1 MTMPSETSTRRP
13 LTLESLSHYAVI
25 VAFVGV
31 VIFFSIMAPGFL
43 NTENIFNLIANKVV
57 LLAIVSLGLTIV
69 IAAGGID
76 LSVGVSIDLSSML
89 FIMLIAAGY
98 SGFVGILGGLSAA
111 FCVGLMN
118 AFLINKLKINPFL
131 ATLGVLFIG
140 KSVQQLATQGGVP
153 IYLTR
158 AEFAAP
164 FDAIARTAPLGIPTP
179 IIVLILC
186 IIAVYLALH
195 RSVFGRYVSALGATP
210 GVAWYS
216 GVRVPFQL
224 SIVFI
229 SCSLLCGVAGILLS
243 STVRS
248 YVPLAGDAFLLDAIG
263 ATFIGTAISAERRP
277 SVMGTILGV
286 FLLAVMRNGLLLI
299 GLNFFW
305 QQVGIGVLV
314 FLGSFLLLMSRMLAS
329 GNKKSSEQLLRVF
342 GIAIFSAFFGM
353 YSASSVGGAEM
364 GLTNVALAI
373 YASVLVCIVVVAYPS
388 LRK

>member
-1 MTMPSETSTRRP
+1 MTMPSNTTRRHS

-31 VIFFSIMAPGFL
+31 VIFFSVMAPGFL

-76 LSVGVSIDLSSML
+76 LSVGVSIDLSSMI
-89 FIMLIAAGY
+89 FIMLIAAGF

-111 FCVGLMN
+111 FCVGLLN

-186 IIAVYLALH
+186 IVAVYLALH

-224 SIVFI
+224 SVVFI
-229 SCSLLCGVAGILLS
+229 ACSLLCGVAGILLS

-314 FLGSFLLLMSRMLAS
+314 FLVLGLSF
-329 GNKKSSEQLLRVF
+329 G
-342 GIAIFSAFFGM
+342 
-353 YSASSVGGAEM
+353 
-364 GLTNVALAI
+364 
-373 YASVLVCIVVVAYPS
+373 
-388 LRK
+388 LRKRSE